1 LINLKR
7 VELFIDLSDFVFFIG
22 HHQNLTGIQR
32 VQANF
37 VRGLQSIEDLTPHYI
52 CWNRRLGAFDVLD
65 SEYLLAIL
73 ADFDFQELARSTTF
87 DKRAAQDRVLP
98 RSRPL
103 DIPAVSIVFLDPK
116 DATGCQA
123 LVESPYRFTG
133 S

>member
-37 VRGLQSIEDLTPHYI
+37 VRGLQSI
-52 CWNRRLGAFDVLD
+52 DVLD